1 MDNGVS
7 FACLQ
12 FAHVSPFDLFP
23 DAALLTAE
31 SNIVVPNPD
40 AIYGWST
47 KTRLASDWANRR
59 KNHEQLSTFVLLVV
73 GFYKP
78 VHQFLVR

>member
-7 FACLQ
+7 SVCLQ
-12 FAHVSPFDLFP
+12 FANVNPFDLLP
-23 DAALLTAE
+23 DPPLFCAE
-31 SNIVVPNPD
+31 SHIVASNPD
-40 AIYGWST
+40 AIYGWPT
-47 KTRLASDWANRR
+47 KTCLASDWANRR
-59 KNHEQLSTFVLLVV
+59 KNHEQLSAFVLRVV

>member
-7 FACLQ
+7 SVCLQ
-12 FAHVSPFDLFP
+12 FANVNPFDLLP
-23 DAALLTAE
+23 DPPLFCAE
-31 SNIVVPNPD
+31 SHIVASNPD

-59 KNHEQLSTFVLLVV
+59 KNHEQLSAFVLRGG

-78 VHQFLVR
+78 VYQFLVR

>member
-7 FACLQ
+7 SVCLQ
-12 FAHVSPFDLFP
+12 FANVNPFDLLP
-23 DAALLTAE
+23 DPPLFCAE
-31 SNIVVPNPD
+31 SHIVASNPD

-47 KTRLASDWANRR
+47 ETPLANRR
-59 KNHEQLSTFVLLVV
+59 KNHEQLSAFVLRVV

-78 VHQFLVR
+78 VYTFLVR